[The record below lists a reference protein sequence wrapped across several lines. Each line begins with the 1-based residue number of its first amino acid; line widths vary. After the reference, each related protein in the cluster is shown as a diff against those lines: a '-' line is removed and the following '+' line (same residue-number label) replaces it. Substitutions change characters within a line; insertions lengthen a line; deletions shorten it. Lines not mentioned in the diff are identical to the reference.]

1 MQSRPTLKIV
11 VVGHVDHGKST
22 VVGRLIHDSG
32 SLLEGKF
39 KAIQEMSAR
48 RGMAFEWAFLLDAFQ
63 AERDQGITI
72 DTTQIRFRTNTRDF
86 VLIDAPGH
94 KEFLKNMVTGA
105 ARADAS
111 LIVVDAAAGVEEQTR
126 RHAYLLHLLGVRHV
140 VGIINK
146 MDLVS
151 YSAER
156 FRAISRDL
164 LDHLAALGLDP
175 ATIEVVPVS
184 AREGD
189 NIAAPSPKMTWHAGP
204 TLLSAL
210 DALPPPA
217 APTDLPLRFPVQDV
231 YKFDARRIIAGRVE
245 SGRLKIGDRLLFS
258 PAEKVAHVAS
268 IESWGAAAPASAADA
283 GQSIG
288 ITLDE
293 QIFVERGHVGS
304 HHQLPP
310 TLANAF
316 RARLFWLGRTPARAG
331 SNYLL
336 KLLSGRY
343 EARIERIEHV
353 IDAGDLSTRPAEVIE
368 RNQVGEVIIHTRSTV
383 PLDAYET
390 NAKTGRFVLVE
401 GSQIAGGGI
410 VDQRGLVDLRARPA
424 VKSTNITRSEPRI
437 ALADRWHSNRHC
449 SGVLW
454 FTGLPGSGKTTLA
467 HELERCLF
475 HKGYHVTVLDGD
487 NLRHGLNA
495 DLGFSAQDR
504 AENIRR
510 AGEVAMLFASAGV
523 LVITAFISPYRAD
536 RDRIRE
542 AHPSLFHEVYLAAS
556 AEECEAR
563 DPKGHYAKARAGK
576 IANFTGVS
584 APYEAPLT
592 PEIVLDTGSEP
603 VSQSLAKLIDY
614 VERYFSLDAVGGAP

>member
-1 MQSRPTLKIV
+1 MTSQPTLNLV

-22 VVGRLIHDSG
+22 VVGRLIHDTG
-32 SLLEGKF
+32 SLMEGKF
-39 KAIQEMSAR
+39 EALRAMSAR

-72 DTTQIRFRTNTRDF
+72 DTTQIRFRTAAREV

-105 ARADAS
+105 ARADAA
-111 LIVVDAAAGVEEQTR
+111 LIVVDAEAGVEEQTR

-140 VGIINK
+140 VGVINK
-146 MDLVS
+146 MDLVA
-151 YSAER
+151 YSAAR
-156 FRAISRDL
+156 FQDVSRDL
-164 LDHLAALGLDP
+164 VDHLAALGLDP
-175 ATIEVVPVS
+175 AAIEVVPVS

-189 NIAAPSPKMTWHAGP
+189 NIAAPSAKMTWHTGP
-204 TLLSAL
+204 TLTGAL
-210 DALPPPA
+210 DELPPTD
-217 APTDLPLRFPVQDV
+217 APIDLPLRLAVQDV

-245 SGRLKIGDRLLFS
+245 SGRLKVGDRLLFS
-258 PAEKVAHVAS
+258 PAEKVARVAS
-268 IESWGAAAPASAADA
+268 IESWGSASAPSAADA

-293 QIFVERGHVGS
+293 QVFVERGHMAS

-310 TLANAF
+310 TLANDF

-331 SNYLL
+331 SRYLL
-336 KLLSGRY
+336 KLLSGRH
-343 EARIERIEHV
+343 EARIERIERV
-353 IDAGDLSTRPAEVIE
+353 IDTGDLSARPAETLE
-368 RNQVGEVIIHTRSTV
+368 RNQVGEVIIHTRSTI

-390 NAKTGRFVLVE
+390 NPRTGRFVLVE
-401 GSQIAGGGI
+401 GAQIVGGGI
-410 VDQRGLVDLRARPA
+410 VDQRGLVDLRDRPA

-437 ALADRWHSNRHC
+437 ALADRWTSNRHR

-467 HELERCLF
+467 YELERHLF
-475 HKGYHVTVLDGD
+475 YKGLHVTVLDGD

-495 DLGFSAQDR
+495 DLGFSAEDR

-510 AGEVAMLFASAGV
+510 AGDVAMLFAQAGV

-542 AHPSLFHEVYLAAS
+542 AHPNLFHEVHLAATT
-556 AEECEAR
+556 EECEAR

-576 IANFTGVS
+576 IADFTGVS
-584 APYEAPLT
+584 APYEAPQT
-592 PEIVLDTGSEP
+592 PEIVLQTGSEP

-614 VERYFSLDAVGGAP
+614 VERHFSLDAVGSGT